1 MSDNVASA
9 APNTEFVRPCNLCPH
24 MKRITLAGIH
34 DSLVTMQHEVT
45 VPEDVR
51 VRAEQAINR
60 MLALPKTAKPL
71 DFQVGR
77 PAADVE
83 MFA

>member
-1 MSDNVASA
+1 
-9 APNTEFVRPCNLCPH
+9 

-45 VPEDVR
+45 VPKDVR

-60 MLALPKTAKPL
+60 MLALPKTVKPL